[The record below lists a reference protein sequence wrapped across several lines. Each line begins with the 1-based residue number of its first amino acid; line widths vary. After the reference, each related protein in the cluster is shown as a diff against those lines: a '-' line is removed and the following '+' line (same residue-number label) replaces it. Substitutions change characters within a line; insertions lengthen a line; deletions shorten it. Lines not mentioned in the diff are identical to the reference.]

1 VEKGMSLVKV
11 YSTAKRKVSEMEL
24 DERVFNVEI
33 KDHLLHDVVRMQLAN
48 MRAGTASTK
57 NRSVVRGGGRKP
69 YRQKGTGRSR
79 AGSRRSPLWRGGGVI
94 FGPAPRDF
102 GFNLP
107 KKVKKQ
113 ALRVALSARA
123 AEGKLLVLNQFELK
137 EIKTKSFVE
146 ILERLGMEKA
156 LIVIGGENFNLE
168 RSARNIPG
176 VKVLRVEGLNVYDV
190 LNHENLILVK
200 DAVEKIQERLAS

>member
-1 VEKGMSLVKV
+1 MPLVKV

-48 MRAGTASTK
+48 MRTGTASTK
-57 NRSVVRGGGRKP
+57 NRSAVRGGGRKP
-69 YRQKGTGRSR
+69 YRQKGTGRAR

-107 KKVKKQ
+107 KKMRKQ

-137 EIKTKSFVE
+137 EIKTKLFVE
-146 ILERLGMEKA
+146 ILARLGMEKA
-156 LIVIGGENFNLE
+156 LIVISQENFTLE

-176 VKVLRVEGLNVYDV
+176 VKVLRVEGLNVYDI